1 MKTLMAKLEHI
12 LELGGTKK
20 DIALL
25 SISGI
30 ALLLSLFRVP
40 LPLNPAWF
48 PFCLWAIP
56 IILEALMG
64 LITAFKI
71 RAEF

>member
-40 LPLNPAWF
+40 LPLDPAWVSIVL
-48 PFCLWAIP
+48 CGIP
-56 IILEALMG
+56 IIL
-64 LITAFKI
+64 
-71 RAEF
+71 